1 MIIAFHGPCLSAVCS
16 KCIVRKV
23 CVFLRTSFH
32 VHPSL
37 FSVHGHSWE
46 KYFLCH
52 CKKKKKKNLEKAFMK
67 AGENFQCPR
76 NGNISGDLCSTLLF
90 ESVILCLL
98 LKVSHSSLNDLY

>member
-37 FSVHGHSWE
+37 FCVHGHSWE
-46 KYFLCH
+46 NYFPCH
-52 CKKKKKKNLEKAFMK
+52 FKKKKKKKNQGGRYEPEIKKIHL
-67 AGENFQCPR
+67 NFLDLRSCEALSLTSYGWMR
-76 NGNISGDLCSTLLF
+76 LANIL
-90 ESVILCLL
+90 I
-98 LKVSHSSLNDLY
+98 